1 LLELDWSSLL
11 TAFDWS
17 LVVLLNGAIIVYGL
31 FLGRETKS
39 ASDWFL
45 AGRRLPWWIVGLSLY
60 ATAIDS
66 SDLVADSGGTYN
78 LGLSYF
84 VTNWVGTVVGW
95 VVAAHFIVLP
105 MYNAGMY
112 TNAEYLEARFGPT
125 TRLISALV
133 QVQYR
138 TLVLGIIATTIYLTV
153 SIVFDWK
160 EGAWWVVAS
169 IAVLATIYTAWGG
182 LRSVAVTDA
191 LQSVVMLVASVV
203 LFVLVWSAVGGWSG
217 IEDKLAKHD
226 PDLPAQMLHVGHERI
241 ETEGVENLSPKEVAN
256 RLLLGGEH
264 REKEGVIKNRT
275 PAWLFCIQFLIA
287 GMAYSVVNHT
297 QSMRL
302 LGSRSKWDLKMS
314 VVVAGSIM
322 LAVTFFNL
330 MMGVMGRALYP
341 ELHLLPVDDSLK
353 TTADVIYPIL
363 VRDFTGVGLKG
374 LVVAGV
380 LAAAFSTYDSIGS
393 TLSSLLTRDVYARF
407 LVRDRDDRHY
417 LWVGQWLTPMI
428 IGVSFLYV
436 PFLLE
441 AGMLMFYLNLVS
453 AFVVPLLTVYLM
465 GAFTRVHRKAG
476 TVGLLC
482 GVLYGAWRL
491 LAPWAAEH
499 FGIAVL
505 PIAMINESASTVFS
519 MLITSGAMIIIS
531 LRNGWEPR
539 GELRFEEG
547 GGWLRDSQQEAAQ
560 LAPLREPTMRLL
572 PAILGGLV
580 IAIGVVL
587 SFVVFW

>member
-1 LLELDWSSLL
+1 M
-11 TAFDWS
+11 
-17 LVVLLNGAIIVYGL
+17 LNGAIIVYGL

-39 ASDWFL
+39 SSDWFL

-66 SDLVADSGGTYN
+66 SDLVADSGGTYSF
-78 LGLSYF
+78 GLSYF

-105 MYNAGMY
+105 MYKAGMY

-125 TRLISALV
+125 ARLISALV

-153 SIVFDWK
+153 SIVFEW
-160 EGAWWVVAS
+160 EAGAWWVVGS
-169 IAVLATIYTAWGG
+169 IALLATIYTAWGG

-191 LQSVVMLVASVV
+191 LQSVVMLIASII

-217 IEDKLAKHD
+217 IESKLDEHD
-226 PDLPAQMLHVGHERI
+226 SSLPPQMLHVGNDRI
-241 ETEGVENLSPKEVAN
+241 TTTDVTHLSAQAIASK
-256 RLLLGGEH
+256 LLLGGEH
-264 REKEGVIKNRT
+264 DKQKGVITHRT

-302 LGSRSKWDLKMS
+302 LGSRSVWDMKMS

-341 ELHLLPVDDSLK
+341 ELHLLPVDETLQ
-353 TTADVIYPIL
+353 TTADAIYPIL
-363 VRDFTGVGLKG
+363 VRDFTGLGLKG

-380 LAAAFSTYDSIGS
+380 FAAAFSTYDSIGS

-407 LVRDRDDRHY
+407 LVGDRDDRHY
-417 LWVGQWLTPMI
+417 MRVGQWLTPVIVCM
-428 IGVSFLYV
+428 SFLYV
-436 PFLLE
+436 PFLLKS
-441 AGMLMFYLNLVS
+441 GMLMYYLNLVS

-465 GAFTRVHRKAG
+465 GAFTRVHRKSG

-482 GVLYGAWRL
+482 GVCYGAWRL
-491 LAPWAAEH
+491 FAPWAAEH
-499 FGIAVL
+499 LGIGVL
-505 PIAMINESASTVFS
+505 PVAMIDESASTIFS
-519 MLITSGAMIIIS
+519 MLITSGVMLAVS
-531 LRNGWEPR
+531 LRYGWEPR
-539 GELRFEEG
+539 GKLRYEERS
-547 GGWLRDSQQEAAQ
+547 GWLRDSQLDAAKIVPAQE
-560 LAPLREPTMRLL
+560 PDSHLL
-572 PAILGGLV
+572 PVVLGIVV
-580 IAIGVVL
+580 IVVGVVL
-587 SFVVFW
+587 SFLIFW